1 MERNAVITAD
11 GSVTLFSSETGEHY
25 HSVHGAI
32 QESLHVFIGAGLKQ
46 LIQPAQINILEVG
59 FGTGLNC
66 LLTLA
71 EPSTRDTE
79 TYYCGIEPKPLTG
92 EEVLLLNYCWRGAYG
107 EFAPL
112 FEQMHS
118 FSHGSRLLRQGF
130 TLERVDTGIEQAMLK
145 SGFFNLVYFDAF
157 SAEVQPALW
166 EPAVFQKIRAAMQ
179 VGGILVTYAAKGS
192 VRRALQQSGFATNR
206 LPGPPG
212 KREMLQAVAC

>member
-1 MERNAVITAD
+1 MERNAVITGD

-32 QESLHVFIGAGLKQ
+32 QESRHVFIEAGLKQ
-46 LIQPAQINILEVG
+46 LKQPEHIHILEVG

-71 EPSTRDTE
+71 EPSVRAAE
-79 TYYCGIEPKPLTG
+79 IHYLGIEPKPLTG
-92 EEVLLLNYCWRGAYG
+92 EEVLMLNYCSSEAYAA
-107 EFAPL
+107 FAPR

-118 FSHGSRLLRQGF
+118 FCRGSRLLRQGF
-130 TLERVDTGIEQAMLK
+130 TLGRVDVGIEQAVLE

-166 EPAVFQKIRAAMQ
+166 EPSVFQKIRAAMQ
-179 VGGILVTYAAKGS
+179 AGGILVTYAAKGS
-192 VRRALQQSGFATNR
+192 VRRALQQSGFVTNR

-212 KREMLQAVAC
+212 KREMLQAIAY